1 MLSLWSD
8 IIIKYVKCAVTTN
21 LVSFL
26 KWLEYG
32 QMISYLHFS
41 RMYYQKLQN
50 QKMVK
55 STKKLGNHTT
65 RLIDFFYHQ
74 NDNFTRK
81 WLNFTHKLEM
91 KDSKTILACTPGTY
105 KVSSGLERCSTCP
118 TNSYSTVQGQS
129 QCPCEAGFYRE
140 RPGLID
146 TPCKGEFSTRFLIEH
161 MIKFNFRC
169 SRTAK
174 QFGGDT
180 IWIPRR
186 ADLAETFCLSR

>member
-8 IIIKYVKCAVTTN
+8 IIIKYVKCAATTN

-32 QMISYLHFS
+32 QMIRYRHFS
-41 RMYYQKLQN
+41 RMYYQKLHPKS
-50 QKMVK
+50 QKSSNRHKKTRK
-55 STKKLGNHTT
+55 SHHKTY
-65 RLIDFFYHQ
+65 FYHE
-74 NDNFTRK
+74 NDNFTQKRAS
-81 WLNFTHKLEM
+81 LLEM
-91 KDSKTILACTPGTY
+91 KNLKTILACTPGTY

-146 TPCKGEFSTRFLIEH
+146 TPCKGEFSTRFLSEH

-180 IWIPRR
+180 I
-186 ADLAETFCLSR
+186 

>member
-1 MLSLWSD
+1 MCSDHKLGVFSEMAWIWPNDKLSP
-8 IIIKYVKCAVTTN
+8 
-21 LVSFL
+21 FL
-26 KWLEYG
+26 KNVLPK
-32 QMISYLHFS
+32 IT
-41 RMYYQKLQN
+41 
-50 QKMVK
+50 K
-55 STKKLGNHTT
+55 SKNGEIHTKT
-65 RLIDFFYHQ
+65 RKSHHKTYWFFYHK

-81 WLNFTHKLEM
+81 WLDFTQKLEI

-146 TPCKGEFSTRFLIEH
+146 TPCKGEFSTRFLSEH